1 MSKTN
6 KYMMIHNSPEVDWE
20 VVKENWRKLA
30 GVEAATWIK
39 TYYNKDKG
47 MRFCIWLAP
56 TEEILKDIFTEIGIS
71 WESITLVE
79 ETVPDVWNGNWAE
92 DLAEAY
98 DRSEM

>member
-6 KYMMIHNSPEVDWE
+6 KYMMIHNSPGVDWE

-39 TYYNKDKG
+39 TYYNKETG

-56 TEEILKDIFTEIGIS
+56 TEEVLKDICTELGIS
-71 WESITLVE
+71 WESITQVE
-79 ETVPDVWNGNWAE
+79 ETVPDVWKGNWAD

-98 DRSEM
+98 DRTEM